1 MIRDTNLLFSSGG
14 SVNLWEH
21 KFAPLYEA
29 SVNFFPSMNG
39 VMGLANGQRTSTY
52 LRILTEFVSQDQY
65 KDVVGM

>member
-1 MIRDTNLLFSSGG
+1 MSICEDHKVVPLF
-14 SVNLWEH
+14 
-21 KFAPLYEA
+21 EA

-39 VMGLANGQRTSTY
+39 VMGLANGQRTLTY